1 MKGEDDLN
9 GKNILKQFK
18 SNNKKV
24 QFKED
29 NDQDD
34 FELNILKVRD
44 GNREGR
50 DLLKY
55 SEMETFHVDKSMNNL
70 A

>member
-1 MKGEDDLN
+1 LN

-18 SNNKKV
+18 NNGKKV

-29 NDQDD
+29 NDQDN

-50 DLLKY
+50 DILKY
-55 SEMETFHVDKSMNNL
+55 SEMNTFHVDQSMNSL

>member
-1 MKGEDDLN
+1 MN

-18 SNNKKV
+18 NNGKKV

-50 DLLKY
+50 DILKY
-55 SEMETFHVDKSMNNL
+55 SEMNTFHVDQSMNSL